1 MTQTEPP
8 GASPATGLGSP
19 GSRALLIGTG
29 RHLPGSQL
37 PDVPAVSATVRE
49 LGRTLVDTCGLRPEN
64 LLPPLLDP
72 KDPIEFGNAVVTAA
86 KQAEDVL
93 LLYYVGHG
101 LVSPGN
107 ELYLATAATDDLA
120 EGLAFKAL
128 PYQAVRDAFSNCR
141 ARSIVVV
148 LDCCFAGRAHGSFGT
163 AATDAFAL
171 ASLSG
176 SYVLASASRDEQ
188 ALALPGE
195 PYTAFTGELLRFLHE
210 GDPGGPPGLT
220 LEGAYRHLRRVL
232 PLRHLPAPE
241 RHLSGRAGDLVLAAN
256 PAAAPRHAPPAA
268 PASPERFDEPICPY
282 PGLDPFTADDARF
295 FFGRAQVTAELL
307 TNLADWSQD
316 DGPVAVMGLSGAG
329 KSSLLRAGLLPAVKR
344 GELPLPGA
352 GTWPQFILT
361 PGEHPLDSL
370 AGQLARPTGHPKAEL
385 IAELRADPTRSA
397 ALMRRALHRLSGG
410 RDVPGGRLLLV
421 VDQFEEVF
429 TACQDEQER
438 RSFIS
443 AICSAATGDQAAAGA
458 PALVVLG
465 IRADFYA
472 SCLAH
477 PELVDVLKH
486 RQFPVEPMTPGQ
498 LREAIEKPAEVAG
511 LELETG
517 LADTLLRDLR
527 ADREFAG
534 GTLPLL
540 AYALWLT
547 WGRREGPTL
556 TLAGYGATGGIWD
569 AITRQADRTYDS
581 LTPAA
586 QRAAKLML
594 LRMVRISEST
604 EDTRRR
610 LDLTDLLAQRPPDEV
625 AAIAAARDALAGAR
639 LITVDGD
646 SAQIAHEALLRA
658 WDRLRGWIDT
668 SRAGLLVQQKL
679 LDAAESWERDGRDP
693 SGLYRGSQLE
703 LARDQVGDTG
713 RHGGHDGQLGELAA
727 EFYAASVR
735 ADRRRRRIRTG
746 TAVTLILLVVASL
759 IATGFAVQGR
769 KQAQRQ
775 QRSAIAEALVRDAD
789 SARGNN
795 PRLALQLG
803 IAADS
808 LDHTPATTANLLSSL
823 FQPYAGTLVGHTG
836 VVAGVA
842 FAPSGRTLATASQ
855 DGTVILWDT
864 SSPQHAQRLG
874 RPLQGPSYGVY
885 TVAFSPDGRIL
896 AAGGSDRAGLTV
908 QMWDVS
914 SPGRPRRLG
923 GLTGPRSVDTLAFA
937 PDGHMLAAGAPD
949 GRVWLWD
956 TGDPGHPHHLGQPLT
971 IQNTDVSALA
981 FRPDGHLLVTGG
993 LNGTAVLWD
1002 VTDRSHP
1009 RRLKNPIS
1017 HPDGVTALG
1026 FTPDGRTLVTGGGDG
1041 KANLWNT
1048 GNPDHPAWVSQIP
1061 AGVAPVKALEVF
1073 RHQIDVVL
1081 ADHYTTVWNTAQ
1093 PTAPRMINSSISG
1106 ASNWTGA
1113 VAFAPHGTL
1122 LATGSADNTVIL
1134 WQSKATNGSV
1144 PLWAR
1149 IEANPGGVQTMA
1161 LRPDGHA
1168 AAMGGAD
1175 GKVTL
1180 WDLADPKHPRGVTRN
1195 TVRHAGRVS
1204 GMDFSPDGRVLA
1216 SGSLDHT
1223 VILWDTSDLH
1233 RLRKITQFTAN
1244 NGGVDGLA
1252 FSPVGHTL
1260 ATVGGDAA
1268 ITLWDT
1274 SDASRPRLVGRPITG
1289 HRAGV
1294 DAVAF
1299 SPDGHTLATGSWD
1312 GTARLWNIDDLARP
1326 RPLGTPLS
1334 GHTNWVTS
1342 VAFSPDGHTLATGSL
1357 DSSIILWDVTD
1368 PAHAQH
1374 LGPPLVQHSS
1384 WVLGLDFGPDGHTLV
1399 SGSAD
1404 QTAILWDVTD
1414 PVHPYDLGV
1423 VGSSHTDSVTSVAIS
1438 ADNKTLL
1445 TASADGIV
1453 NLNSLAKLDNARTH
1467 ARDLACA
1474 RAGGGLDPEQ
1484 WARYIPPLKPQHTC

>member
-1 MTQTEPP
+1 MTRADLP
-8 GASPATGLGSP
+8 GASLATGLGSP

-37 PDVPAVSATVRE
+37 PDVPAVSATIQE
-49 LGRTLVDTCGLRPEN
+49 LGRTLVDNCGVRPEN

-72 KDPIEFGNAVVTAA
+72 RDPIEFGNAVVAAA

-141 ARSIVVV
+141 ARSIIVV
-148 LDCCFAGRAHGSFGT
+148 LDCCFAGRAQGSFGT

-188 ALALPGE
+188 ALVMPDE
-195 PYTAFTGELLRFLHE
+195 PYTAFTGELLRFLRE

-220 LEGAYRHLRRVL
+220 IEGAYRHLRRVL

-256 PAAAPRHAPPAA
+256 PVAAPLHTPSATR
-268 PASPERFDEPICPY
+268 ASSERLDEQVCPY

-295 FFGRAQVTAELL
+295 FFGRDQVTAELL
-307 TNLADWSQD
+307 TRLADWSQD
-316 DGPVAVMGLSGAG
+316 GGPVALVGLSGAG

-361 PGEHPLDSL
+361 PGEHPLENL
-370 AGQLARPTGHPKAEL
+370 AGQLAGPTGYSKAEL
-385 IAELRADPTRSA
+385 TAELCADPTRSA
-397 ALMRRALHRLSGG
+397 GLIRRALHRQGSGQ
-410 RDVPGGRLLLV
+410 DVPGGRLLLV

-429 TACQDEQER
+429 TACQDEDER
-438 RSFIS
+438 RRFIA
-443 AICSAATGDQAAAGA
+443 AICSAAASDEAAASA

-465 IRADFYA
+465 IRADFYP
-472 SCLAH
+472 SCLAY
-477 PELVDVLKH
+477 PELVGVLKH
-486 RQFPVEPMTPGQ
+486 RHFPVEPMTPEQ
-498 LREAIEKPAEVAG
+498 LRQAIEKPAEVAG

-540 AYALWLT
+540 SYALWLT
-547 WGRREGPTL
+547 WGCREGQTL

-569 AITRQADRTYDS
+569 AITQQADLTYDS
-581 LTPAA
+581 LTPDSR
-586 QRAAKLML
+586 RAAKLML

-610 LDLTDLLAQRPPDEV
+610 LNLTDLLAQRPPDEA
-625 AAIAAARDALAGAR
+625 AAIAAARDALARAR
-639 LITVDGD
+639 LITLDGD
-646 SAQIAHEALLRA
+646 TAQIAHEALLRA

-668 SRAGLLVQQKL
+668 SRAALLVQQKL

-703 LARDQVGDTG
+703 LIRDQFGDIG
-713 RHGGHDGQLGELAA
+713 QNDSQLGELAA
-727 EFYAASVR
+727 EFFAVSVR
-735 ADRRRRRIRTG
+735 ADRRRRRLRTG
-746 TAVTLILLVVASL
+746 TVLTLIVLLVASL
-759 IATGFAVQGR
+759 LATGFAVKGR
-769 KQAQRQ
+769 SDAQKQ
-775 QRSAIAEALVRDAD
+775 QRFAVAEALVRDAD
-789 SARGNN
+789 SARAND

-803 IAADS
+803 IAADR
-808 LDHTPATTANLLSSL
+808 LDHSPATTANLLSSL
-823 FQPYAGTLVGHTG
+823 FTPYASTLSGHTAAVTG
-836 VVAGVA
+836 AA
-842 FAPSGRTLATASQ
+842 FAPGGRTLATASQ
-855 DGTVILWDT
+855 DGTVVLWDT
-864 SSPQHAQRLG
+864 SAPQHARMLG
-874 RPLQGPSYGVY
+874 RPLPGPSYGVY
-885 TVAFSPDGRIL
+885 TVAFSPDGHVL
-896 AAGGSDRAGLTV
+896 AAGGTDGAGKTV

-914 SPGRPRRLG
+914 FPGQPRRIG
-923 GLTGPRSVDTLAFA
+923 EPLTGPANVHTVSFA
-937 PDGHMLAAGAPD
+937 PDGHMLAAGAAD
-949 GRVWLWD
+949 GKVWLWD
-956 TGDPGHPHHLGQPLT
+956 TSDPQHAHLLGKPLT
-971 IQNTDVSALA
+971 AQNADMSSMA
-981 FRPDGHLLVTGG
+981 FSPDGHVLVTGNA
-993 LNGTAVLWD
+993 NGTAVLWD
-1002 VTDRSHP
+1002 VTDRAHP
-1009 RRLKNPIS
+1009 RRLKSPIS
-1017 HPDGVTALG
+1017 HSGGVTALG
-1026 FTPDGRTLVTGGGDG
+1026 FTPDGRTLVAGGGDG
-1041 KANLWNT
+1041 KADLWNASD
-1048 GNPDHPAWVSQIP
+1048 PSHPTWVSQIY
-1061 AGVAPVKALEVF
+1061 AGDAPVKALEVF
-1073 RHQIDVVL
+1073 RHQIDVAL
-1081 ADHYTTVWNTAQ
+1081 ADHYTTVWDTSDPA
-1093 PTAPRMINSSISG
+1093 APRMTGSSITG

-1113 VAFAPHGTL
+1113 VAFAPHGAL

-1134 WQSKATNGSV
+1134 WQSKTDNGSV
-1144 PLWAR
+1144 PLSAR
-1149 IEANPGGVQTMA
+1149 LGGNAGGVQAMA
-1161 LRPDGHA
+1161 LRPDGRA
-1168 AAMGGAD
+1168 AATGSVD

-1180 WDLADPKHPRGVTRN
+1180 WDLTDPKHPRGITPK
-1195 TVRHAGRVS
+1195 TARHANRVF
-1204 GMDFSPDGRVLA
+1204 GMAFSPDGRVLA
-1216 SGSLDHT
+1216 SGSLDRT
-1223 VILWDTSDLH
+1223 VLLWDTSDLH
-1233 RLRKITQFTAN
+1233 HLRKIEQFTAN

-1268 ITLWDT
+1268 VTIWDT
-1274 SDASRPRLVGRPITG
+1274 SDPSRPRQIGRPLTG

-1312 GTARLWNIDDLARP
+1312 GTARLWNIANLAQP
-1326 RPLGTPLS
+1326 HQLGKPLA
-1334 GHTNWVTS
+1334 GHTNWVSS

-1357 DSSIILWDVTD
+1357 DSSIILWDTTN
-1368 PAHAQH
+1368 PAKWHH
-1374 LGPPLVQHSS
+1374 LGSPLVQHNS
-1384 WVLGLDFGPDGHTLV
+1384 WVLGLAFGPDGHTLV

-1423 VGSSHTDSVTSVAIS
+1423 VGSHHTDAVTSVAIS
-1438 ADNKTLL
+1438 ADDRTLL
-1445 TASADGIV
+1445 TASADGTV
-1453 NLNSLAKLDNARTH
+1453 NLNSLAELNE
-1467 ARDLACA
+1467 A
-1474 RAGGGLDPEQ
+1474 RAHALDRACTRAAQGLNAEQ
-1484 WARYIPPLKPQHTC
+1484 WARYVPGLKYQRTC

>member
-1 MTQTEPP
+1 MTQAEPP
-8 GASPATGLGSP
+8 GAHPVTGLGSP
-19 GSRALLIGTG
+19 GSRTLLIGTG
-29 RHLPGSQL
+29 RHRPGSRL
-37 PDVPAVSATVRE
+37 PDVPAVSATLHE

-64 LLPPLLDP
+64 LLPPVLDP
-72 KDPIEFGNAVVTAA
+72 RDPIEFGNAVVAA
-86 KQAEDVL
+86 ARQAEDVL

-176 SYVLASASRDEQ
+176 TYVLASASRDEQ
-188 ALALPGE
+188 ALALPDE
-195 PYTAFTGELLRFLHE
+195 PYTAFTGELLRFLRE

-232 PLRHLPAPE
+232 PLRQLPAPE
-241 RHLSGRAGDLVLAAN
+241 RHLSGRAGDLVLAVN
-256 PAAAPRHAPPAA
+256 PAAAPRHTPP
-268 PASPERFDEPICPY
+268 PSEVPPGRPDEQVCPY

-307 TNLADWSQD
+307 TSLADWSQG
-316 DGPVAVMGLSGAG
+316 DGPVALVGLSGAG

-361 PGEHPLDSL
+361 PGEHPLHGL
-370 AGQLARPTGHPKAEL
+370 AGRLAGPTGHTKAEL
-385 IAELRADPTRSA
+385 IAELRADPARSA
-397 ALMRRALHRLSGG
+397 GLIRRALHRRHGG

-429 TACQDEQER
+429 TACQDQQER

-443 AICSAATGDQAAAGA
+443 AICAAATSDDAGADA

-486 RQFPVEPMTPGQ
+486 RQFPIEPMTPEQ

-547 WGRREGPTL
+547 WGCREGSTL

-569 AITRQADRTYDS
+569 AITQQADLTYDA
-581 LTPAA
+581 LTPDAR
-586 QRAAKLML
+586 RAAKLML

-610 LDLTDLLAQRPPDEV
+610 LDLTDLLGQRPPDEA

-668 SRAGLLVQQKL
+668 SRAGLLVQQRL
-679 LDAAESWERDGRDP
+679 LDAAESWARDGRDP

-703 LARDQVGDTG
+703 LARGQFGDTG
-713 RHGGHDGQLGELAA
+713 DPDGQLGELAA
-727 EFYAASVR
+727 EFFAASVR

-746 TAVTLILLVVASL
+746 TVVTLTLLLVASL
-759 IATGFAVQGR
+759 LATGFAVQGR
-769 KQAQRQ
+769 REAQRQ
-775 QRSAIAEALVRDAD
+775 QRSAVAEALVRDAD
-789 SARGNN
+789 SARSND

-803 IAADS
+803 IAADR

-823 FQPYAGTLVGHTG
+823 FTPYARTLTGHSAAVVG
-836 VVAGVA
+836 AA
-842 FAPSGRTLATASQ
+842 FAPGGRTLATASE

-864 SSPQHAQRLG
+864 SVPQHAKELG
-874 RPLQGPSYGVY
+874 RPLRGPDYGVF
-885 TVAFSPDGRIL
+885 TVAFSPDGRVL
-896 AAGGSDRAGLTV
+896 AAGGGDRTGHAV
-908 QMWDVS
+908 QLWDVS

-923 GLTGPRSVDTLAFA
+923 EPLTGPGNVHTLDFT
-937 PDGHMLAAGAPD
+937 PDGRTLAAGAAD
-949 GRVWLWD
+949 GKVWLWD
-956 TGDPGHPHHLGQPLT
+956 TGDPGHIHPVGPPLT
-971 IQNTDVSALA
+971 AQNSDVASMAV
-981 FRPDGHLLVTGG
+981 RPDGHVLVTGS
-993 LNGTAVLWD
+993 LDNTATLWD
-1002 VTDRSHP
+1002 ITDRAHP
-1009 RRLKNPIS
+1009 RRLKNPVS
-1017 HPDGVTALG
+1017 HAGGVSALG
-1026 FTPDGRTLVTGGGDG
+1026 FTPDGRTLVVGGGDG
-1041 KANLWNT
+1041 KVDLWNA
-1048 GNPDHPAWVSQIP
+1048 GDPSRPAWVGQIP
-1061 AGVAPVKALEVF
+1061 AGDAPVKALLVF
-1073 RHQIDVVL
+1073 RHQIDVAL
-1081 ADHYTTVWNTAQ
+1081 ADHYTTVWEISKPA
-1093 PTAPRMINSSISG
+1093 APRMTASSITG

-1134 WQSKATNGSV
+1134 WQSEADNGSV
-1144 PLWAR
+1144 PLLSR
-1149 IEANPGGVQTMA
+1149 VGGDPSGVQTMA
-1161 LRPDGHA
+1161 LRPDGRA
-1168 AAMGGAD
+1168 AATGAGN

-1180 WDLADPKHPRGVTRN
+1180 WDLADPRHPSGVTPK
-1195 TVRHAGRVS
+1195 TDRHAGRVF
-1204 GMDFSPDGRVLA
+1204 GTAFSPDGRILA
-1216 SGSLDHT
+1216 SGSLDRT
-1223 VILWDTSDLH
+1223 VILWDAGDLH
-1233 RLRKITQFTAN
+1233 HLRKIGQFRADD
-1244 NGGVDGLA
+1244 GGVDALA

-1260 ATVGGDAA
+1260 ATAGGDAA

-1274 SDASRPRLVGRPITG
+1274 SDPSRPRPIGRPLTG
-1289 HRAGV
+1289 HRSGV

-1312 GTARLWNIDDLARP
+1312 GTARLWNIDDLERP
-1326 RPLGTPLS
+1326 HPLGAPLA
-1334 GHTNWVTS
+1334 GHTNWVSS

-1357 DSSIILWDVTD
+1357 DSSVILWDTTD
-1368 PAHAQH
+1368 RAHPHH
-1374 LGPPLVQHSS
+1374 LGPPLVRHSS
-1384 WVLGLDFGPDGHTLV
+1384 WVLGLAFGPDGHTLV

-1404 QTAILWDVTD
+1404 RTSILWDVTD
-1414 PVHPYDLGV
+1414 PLHPYDLGV
-1423 VGSSHTDSVTSVAIS
+1423 VGSHHTDSVTSVAIS

-1445 TASADGIV
+1445 TASADGTV
-1453 NLNSLAKLDNARTH
+1453 NLNSLAKLNDARTH
-1467 ARDLACA
+1467 ARDLACS
-1474 RAGGGLDPEQ
+1474 RAGGGLLAGQ
-1484 WARYIPPLKPQHTC
+1484 WARYIRDLKYQQTC

>member
-1 MTQTEPP
+1 MTQAEPP
-8 GASPATGLGSP
+8 GASLATGLGSP

-37 PDVPAVSATVRE
+37 PDVPAVSATIRE

-86 KQAEDVL
+86 RQAEDVL

-141 ARSIVVV
+141 ARSIIVV

-188 ALALPGE
+188 ALALPDE
-195 PYTAFTGELLRFLHE
+195 PYTAFTGELLRFLRE

-220 LEGAYRHLRRVL
+220 IEGAYRHLRRVL

-256 PAAAPRHAPPAA
+256 PAAAPRHAPPATHA
-268 PASPERFDEPICPY
+268 PSEQPGEPICPY

-295 FFGRAQVTAELL
+295 FFGRAQTTAELL
-307 TNLADWSQD
+307 TRLADWAQD
-316 DGPVAVMGLSGAG
+316 DGPVALVGLSGAG

-344 GELPLPGA
+344 GELPVPGA
-352 GTWPQFILT
+352 GTWPQFVLT

-370 AGQLARPTGHPKAEL
+370 AGQLARPTGCTKAEL

-397 ALMRRALHRLSGG
+397 DLMRRALRRWSGG
-410 RDVPGGRLLLV
+410 QDVPGGRLLLV

-438 RSFIS
+438 RDFIS
-443 AICSAATGDQAAAGA
+443 ALRSAATGDAAAGA

-477 PELVDVLKH
+477 PGLADVLKH
-486 RQFPVEPMTPGQ
+486 RQFPVEPMTPEQ
-498 LREAIEKPAEVAG
+498 LREAIEKPAELAG
-511 LELETG
+511 LELESG
-517 LADTLLRDLR
+517 LVNTLLRDLR

-547 WGRREGPTL
+547 WGRREGRTL

-581 LTPAA
+581 LTPDAR
-586 QRAAKLML
+586 RAAELML

-610 LDLTDLLAQRPPDEV
+610 LDLTDLLAQRPPDEA

-703 LARDQVGDTG
+703 LVRDQFGDTG
-713 RHGGHDGQLGELAA
+713 SHGGHDGQLGELAS
-727 EFYAASVR
+727 EFFAASVR

-746 TAVTLILLVVASL
+746 TAVTLVLLLVASL
-759 IATGFAVQGR
+759 IATGFAVKGR
-769 KQAQRQ
+769 EQAQAQ
-775 QRSAIAEALVRDAD
+775 QRAAIAEALVRDAD
-789 SARGNN
+789 SARANN

-803 IAADS
+803 IAADR
-808 LDHTPATTANLLSSL
+808 LHHTPATTANLLSSL
-823 FQPYAGTLVGHTG
+823 FTPYASTLTGHSG
-836 VVAGVA
+836 AVAGAA
-842 FAPSGRTLATASQ
+842 FTPAGRTLATASQ
-855 DGTVILWDT
+855 DGTVMLWDT
-864 SSPQHAQRLG
+864 SSPQHPRKLS
-874 RPLQGPSYGVY
+874 RLQGPNYGVY
-885 TVAFSPDGRIL
+885 AVAFSPDGHVL

-923 GLTGPRSVDTLAFA
+923 GPLTGPVNVDTLAFT
-937 PDGHMLAAGAPD
+937 PDGRTLAAGTPD
-949 GRVWLWD
+949 GKVWLWD
-956 TGDPGHPHHLGQPLT
+956 TGDPGHTHRLGQPLT
-971 IQNTDVSALA
+971 LRNTDVSALA
-981 FRPDGHLLVTGG
+981 FRPDGHLLAAGD
-993 LNGTAVLWD
+993 LDGTAALWD
-1002 VTDRSHP
+1002 ITDRTHP
-1009 RRLKNPIS
+1009 QRLKNPIS

-1041 KANLWNT
+1041 KANLWNA
-1048 GNPDHPAWVSQIP
+1048 GDPGHPTWVSQMSV
-1061 AGVAPVKALEVF
+1061 GDAPVKALNVF
-1073 RHQIDVVL
+1073 RHQIDVAL
-1081 ADHYTTVWNTAQ
+1081 ADHYTTVWNTSRPA
-1093 PTAPRMINSSISG
+1093 APRMINSAVAG
-1106 ASNWTGA
+1106 ASNWTQA
-1113 VAFAPHGTL
+1113 VAFAPHGDL

-1134 WQSKATNGSV
+1134 WHGKSDNGSV
-1144 PLWAR
+1144 PLSAR
-1149 IEANPGGVQTMA
+1149 VGGMGGVQSMA

-1168 AAMGGAD
+1168 VATGGVD

-1180 WDLADPKHPRGVTRN
+1180 WDLADPKHPHGVTSK
-1195 TVRHAGRVS
+1195 TVRHTASVF
-1204 GMDFSPDGRVLA
+1204 GMAFSPDGRILA

-1223 VILWDTSDLH
+1223 VILWDAGDPH
-1233 RLRKITQFTAN
+1233 HLRKITQFTADN
-1244 NGGVDGLA
+1244 RGVDGLA

-1268 ITLWDT
+1268 IMLWDT
-1274 SDASRPRLVGRPITG
+1274 SDPSRPQPIGRPITG

-1312 GTARLWNIDDLARP
+1312 GTARLWDIDDLARP
-1326 RPLGTPLS
+1326 HPLGKPLA
-1334 GHTNWVTS
+1334 GHTNWVSS

-1357 DSSIILWDVTD
+1357 DSSIILWDVKD
-1368 PAHAQH
+1368 PANAQH
-1374 LGPPLVQHSS
+1374 VGQPLVQHTS
-1384 WVLGLDFGPDGHTLV
+1384 WVLGLAFGPDGHTLV

-1404 QTAILWDVTD
+1404 HTAILWDVTD

-1423 VGSSHTDSVTSVAIS
+1423 VGSNHTDSVTSVAIS

-1453 NLNSLAKLDNARTH
+1453 NLNSLAKLNDARTH

-1474 RAGGGLDPEQ
+1474 RAGAGLSAED
-1484 WARYIPPLKPQHTC
+1484 WARYVHVLAHQHTC

>member
-1 MTQTEPP
+1 MTQAEPP
-8 GASPATGLGSP
+8 GASLATGLGSP

-37 PDVPAVSATVRE
+37 PDVPAVSATIRD

-141 ARSIVVV
+141 ARSIIVV

-188 ALALPGE
+188 ALALPDE
-195 PYTAFTGELLRFLHE
+195 PYTAFTGELLRFLRE

-220 LEGAYRHLRRVL
+220 IEGAYRHLRRVL

-256 PAAAPRHAPPAA
+256 PAAAPQHGQAATPAPHEQ
-268 PASPERFDEPICPY
+268 SDEQVCPY

-295 FFGRAQVTAELL
+295 FFGRAQVTSELL
-307 TNLADWSQD
+307 TKLADWSQD
-316 DGPVAVMGLSGAG
+316 DGPVALVGLSGAG

-352 GTWPQFILT
+352 GTWPQLILA

-370 AGQLARPTGHPKAEL
+370 AGQLARPTGRTKAEL

-397 ALMRRALHRLSGG
+397 GLMRRALRRWSGG
-410 RDVPGGRLLLV
+410 QDVPGGRLLLV

-429 TACQDEQER
+429 TACQDEQEQR
-438 RSFIS
+438 DFIS
-443 AICSAATGDQAAAGA
+443 AICSAATGDEAAAGA

-477 PELVDVLKH
+477 PELADVLKH
-486 RQFPVEPMTPGQ
+486 RQFPVEPMTPEQ

-511 LELETG
+511 LQLENG
-517 LADTLLRDLR
+517 LANTLLRDLR

-534 GTLPLL
+534 GALPLL

-547 WGRREGPTL
+547 WGRREGRTL

-569 AITRQADRTYDS
+569 AITQQADRTYDS
-581 LTPAA
+581 LTPEAR
-586 QRAAKLML
+586 RAAKLML

-610 LDLTDLLAQRPPDEV
+610 LDLTDLLAQRPPDEA

-646 SAQIAHEALLRA
+646 SAQISHEALLRA

-703 LARDQVGDTG
+703 LVRDQFGDTS
-713 RHGGHDGQLGELAA
+713 RHGGHDGQLGELAT
-727 EFYAASVR
+727 EFFAASVR

-746 TAVTLILLVVASL
+746 TAVTLILLLVASL

-769 KQAQRQ
+769 NEAQRQ

-789 SARGNN
+789 SARANN

-803 IAADS
+803 IAADR

-823 FQPYAGTLVGHTG
+823 FTPYASTLSGHSG
-836 VVAGVA
+836 AVAGAA
-842 FAPSGRTLATASQ
+842 FAPGGRTLATASQ

-864 SSPQHAQRLG
+864 SSPQ
-874 RPLQGPSYGVY
+874 RPHKLSRLQGPSYGVF
-885 TVAFSPDGRIL
+885 TVAFSPDGSVL

-914 SPGRPRRLG
+914 NPGRPRRLG
-923 GLTGPRSVDTLAFA
+923 EPLTGPANVHTLAFT
-937 PDGHMLAAGAPD
+937 PDGHTLAAGAPD
-949 GRVWLWD
+949 GKVWLWD
-956 TGDPGHPHHLGQPLT
+956 TSDPGQTHRLGQPLT
-971 IQNTDVSALA
+971 VGDTDVSALA
-981 FRPDGHLLVTGG
+981 FRPDGHLLVAGG

-1002 VTDRSHP
+1002 VTDRAHP

-1048 GNPDHPAWVSQIP
+1048 GDPDRPTWVSQMSV
-1061 AGVAPVKALEVF
+1061 GDAPVKALEVF
-1073 RHQIDVVL
+1073 RHEIDVAL
-1081 ADHYTTVWNTAQ
+1081 ADHYTTVWNTSR
-1093 PTAPRMINSSISG
+1093 PTAPRMVNSSITG

-1113 VAFAPHGTL
+1113 VAFAPHGDL

-1134 WQSKATNGSV
+1134 WQGKSDNGSV
-1144 PLWAR
+1144 PLTAR
-1149 IEANPGGVQTMA
+1149 IGGIGAVQSMA
-1161 LRPDGHA
+1161 LRSDGHA
-1168 AAMGGAD
+1168 AATGGVD

-1180 WDLADPKHPRGVTRN
+1180 WDLADPKHPRGVTRKSVHH
-1195 TVRHAGRVS
+1195 TGSVF
-1204 GMDFSPDGRVLA
+1204 GMAFSPDGHILA

-1223 VILWDTSDLH
+1223 VILWDAADVH
-1233 RLRKITQFTAN
+1233 HLRKITQFTAN

-1274 SDASRPRLVGRPITG
+1274 SDPSRPRPIGQPIRG

-1326 RPLGTPLS
+1326 HPLGKPLA
-1334 GHTNWVTS
+1334 GHTNWVSS

-1357 DSSIILWDVTD
+1357 DSSIILWDITD
-1368 PAHAQH
+1368 PANAQH
-1374 LGPPLVQHSS
+1374 FGPPLIQHNS

-1414 PVHPYDLGV
+1414 RVHPYDLGV
-1423 VGSSHTDSVTSVAIS
+1423 VGGGHTDSVTSVAIS
-1438 ADNKTLL
+1438 TDNKTLL

-1453 NLNSLAKLDNARTH
+1453 NLNSLEKLNNARTH

-1474 RAGGGLDPEQ
+1474 RAGGGLAADQ
-1484 WARYIPPLKPQHTC
+1484 WARYVHELKRPRTC